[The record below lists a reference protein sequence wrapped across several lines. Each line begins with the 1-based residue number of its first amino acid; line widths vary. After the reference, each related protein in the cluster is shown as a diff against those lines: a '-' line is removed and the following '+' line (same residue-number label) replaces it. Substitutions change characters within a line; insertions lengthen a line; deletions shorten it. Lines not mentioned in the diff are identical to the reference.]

1 MSCAFSAIAT
11 AITNGHLTIGGPDN
25 PPVIVNP
32 TPIRPMHPR
41 AQYPPQY
48 SSTPRVNAGD
58 ISQPSSGQYS
68 NQAFLTLSPELRNF
82 PSFFLSCFFS
92 LHLFI
97 SYHVVCIFRASVPS
111 DFSLLLYPMYSFFH
125 VQFYDFFWELW
136 VRLSAFV
143 SVDLPSF

>member
-1 MSCAFSAIAT
+1 MYPVTDDPPVSSPAIAT

-58 ISQPSSGQYS
+58 IGSQPSSGKLKQQVRNPS
-68 NQAFLTLSPELRNF
+68 HSPLF
-82 PSFFLSCFFS
+82 VISSLSCWG
-92 LHLFI
+92 
-97 SYHVVCIFRASVPS
+97 
-111 DFSLLLYPMYSFFH
+111 LLLSFSC
-125 VQFYDFFWELW
+125 LC
-136 VRLSAFV
+136 
-143 SVDLPSF
+143 